1 MAPKKSIKERRASR
15 LTSLAAEAAKLIRA
29 DKNLTEFNRAWL
41 ITKLGVSDKE
51 AAQVASQLKK
61 DLVLFGENRMGDD
74 ENLLGTLYRVRPVKT

>member
-1 MAPKKSIKERRASR
+1 MAPKKSIKERRASK
-15 LTSLAAEAAKLIRA
+15 LTSLAIEATKLIRA

-74 ENLLGTLYRVRPVKT
+74 ENLLGTLYRVRPVKP